1 MLVRFVTR
9 AVYDTL
15 GPGKGPVYEKGSVH
29 DLEHHE
35 AERWFRRNM
44 GVPEPEPQ
52 AAPQAAP
59 QKSEPPVAPVEIPEG
74 FRDLAWQAL
83 RELAH
88 AVAPDL
94 KNPSKADCI
103 EAIEAEVVRRAAA
116 AADAEANPAGGAQP
130 GATP

>member
-1 MLVRFVTR
+1 MRVRFVTR

-44 GVPEPEPQ
+44 AVPEPEPQ

-59 QKSEPPVAPVEIPEG
+59 QKSG
-74 FRDLAWQAL
+74 GQ
-83 RELAH
+83 
-88 AVAPDL
+88 
-94 KNPSKADCI
+94 NQ
-103 EAIEAEVVRRAAA
+103 VVRRHHQFKTH
-116 AADAEANPAGGAQP
+116 GHF
-130 GATP
+130 